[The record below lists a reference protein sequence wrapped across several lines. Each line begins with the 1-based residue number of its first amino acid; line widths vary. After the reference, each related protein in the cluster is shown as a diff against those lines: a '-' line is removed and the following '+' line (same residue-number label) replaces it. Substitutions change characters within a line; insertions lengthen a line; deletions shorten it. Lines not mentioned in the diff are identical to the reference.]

1 LKEEAVKAY
10 KIPIET
16 PRDLIEAYF
25 EVKRRALR
33 EILSHI
39 TYSQT
44 KKTHLN
50 FKAEDRRKLRN
61 DLSKDWRYSKHYIDS
76 AINSVIGLIKGWIKL
91 YNRGKAKSKP
101 KITRRTVYIK
111 NTLFSYRGGILKI
124 SVEPNKKYLEV
135 DLRTCDWIAK
145 DFDKIGGLILTEGEL
160 IITVKREVRFEKPK
174 CWASFDV
181 NLTNITSLINGNII
195 RYDLKKLYHF
205 HRIYEMKRKKIQKLS
220 KHKPKTANRLMK
232 KYSKREK
239 NRAKDLMHKLTTKI
253 TRELADLKSGAILEN
268 LKNIK
273 SRILNRSRDLNR
285 KLSKWN
291 ARQFQFMLE
300 YKLKWLGLPVKYINP
315 KNSSK
320 TCPLCSGRMATYEG
334 RLMKCKKCGFIGD
347 RDIIAVLNLQ
357 MWGSG
362 VTPKAL
368 IARLRAMMGKRL
380 VDQKLTNFYESLP
393 TVNPIMAS
401 IIFRGS
407 SSHLLMSLVI
417 LHFYM

>member
-1 LKEEAVKAY
+1 MKEEAIKSY
-10 KIPIET
+10 KVPIEA

-25 EVKRRALR
+25 EVKRKALR
-33 EILSHI
+33 EVLNHVA
-39 TYSQT
+39 YSQT
-44 KKTHLN
+44 GKAHLN

-61 DLSKDWRYSKHYIDS
+61 DLLKDWRYSKHYIDS
-76 AINSVIGLIKGWIKL
+76 AINSIIGLVKGWIKL

-111 NTLFSYRGGILKI
+111 NTLFSYKNGLLKI
-124 SVEPNKKYLEV
+124 SIEPRRRYLEV
-135 DLRTCDWIAK
+135 DLRKYEYLPK
-145 DFDKIGGLILTEGEL
+145 DFDSIGGLLLTESEL
-160 IITVKREVRFEKPK
+160 IITFRKLVKNVKPK
-174 CWASFDV
+174 RWASFDV
-181 NLTNITSLINGNII
+181 NLTNITALINGNII

-205 HRIYEMKRKKIQKLS
+205 HRIYEKKRKKIQKFS

-253 TRELADLKSGAILEN
+253 TRELADLKSGALLEN

-273 SRILNRSRDLNR
+273 SRILNKSRDLNR

-300 YKLKWLGLPVKYINP
+300 YKLKWLDLPVKYINP

-320 TCPLCSGRMATYEG
+320 ACPLCSGRMATYEG
-334 RLMKCKKCGFIGD
+334 RLMKCKKCGFIAD

-357 MWGSG
+357 MWGLG

-380 VDQKLTNFYESLP
+380 VTKTYQFL
-393 TVNPIMAS
+393 
-401 IIFRGS
+401 
-407 SSHLLMSLVI
+407 
-417 LHFYM
+417 

>member
-1 LKEEAVKAY
+1 MKEEGVKAY
-10 KIPIET
+10 KIPIEA

-25 EVKRRALR
+25 KVKRKALR
-33 EILSHI
+33 EMLNHV

-44 KKTHLN
+44 KKAHLN

-61 DLSKDWRYSKHYIDS
+61 NLLKDWRYSKHYIDS
-76 AINSVIGLIKGWIKL
+76 AINSVIGLVKGWIKL
-91 YNRGKAKSKP
+91 HNRGKAKSKP
-101 KITRRTVYIK
+101 KITKKTVYIK
-111 NTLFSYRGGILKI
+111 TTLFSYGNGILKI
-124 SVEPNKKYLEV
+124 SIEPNKRYLEV
-135 DLRTCDWIAK
+135 DLRDYDWIPK

-160 IITVKREVRFEKPK
+160 IITVKREVRFEEPK
-174 CWASFDV
+174 CWTSFDI
-181 NLTNITSLINGNII
+181 NLTNITALINGNIV

-205 HRIYEMKRKKIQKLS
+205 HRIYEIKRKKIQKLS

-239 NRAKDLMHKLTTKI
+239 NRVKDLMHKLTTKI

-273 SRILNRSRDLNR
+273 SRILNKSRNLNR

-291 ARQFQFMLE
+291 ARRFQFMLE
-300 YKLKWLGLPVKYINP
+300 YKLKWLGLPVKYVNP

-334 RLMKCKKCGFIGD
+334 RLMKCEKCGFNAD
-347 RDIIAVLNLQ
+347 RDVIAVLNLQ

-362 VTPKAL
+362 VTPKAPL
-368 IARLRAMMGKRL
+368 ELSSSMMEKLL
-380 VDQKLTNFYESLP
+380 VDQNLP
-393 TVNPIMAS
+393 ISMKVHQ
-401 IIFRGS
+401 R
-407 SSHLLMSLVI
+407 
-417 LHFYM
+417 